1 MLQKFFDVESY
12 KKRVISSEQPES
24 SDEPKNQKEGSRN
37 ESTTSNLEDSF
48 AEDLKNR
55 DCVMILLIFF
65 CVI

>member
-1 MLQKFFDVESY
+1 MLQKNFDVESY